1 MAPVSNAE
9 GGGRL
14 MLSKGI
20 DAECVKAVCMCV
32 CVESFRTL
40 GTSQCATKSGKERN
54 GRTDCSSFLHSN
66 DLFKNLTLSL
76 PLSLPRLSFGNC
88 VYVATRGEG
97 TSCFY
102 S

>member
-32 CVESFRTL
+32 CVYVSSRFVP
-40 GTSQCATKSGKERN
+40 SGLPSVPPSLERSN
-54 GRTDCSSFLHSN
+54 SLFLVSPHE
-66 DLFKNLTLSL
+66 
-76 PLSLPRLSFGNC
+76 RL
-88 VYVATRGEG
+88 V
-97 TSCFY
+97 
-102 S
+102 

>member
-20 DAECVKAVCMCV
+20 DAECVKAVYVCVCV

-40 GTSQCATKSGKERN
+40 GASQCATKSGTVEQPVPRFST
-54 GRTDCSSFLHSN
+54 RTTCLRISPS
-66 DLFKNLTLSL
+66 LFLSL
-76 PLSLPRLSFGNC
+76 FLERLAWLSLSFGNF
-88 VYVATRGEG
+88 T
-97 TSCFY
+97 
-102 S
+102 

>member
-20 DAECVKAVCMCV
+20 DAECVKAVCIYV
-32 CVESFRTL
+32 CICIESFRTL

-54 GRTDCSSFLHSN
+54 GRTDCSSFLHAN

-76 PLSLPRLSFGNC
+76 PFSLPRLALFSKLK
-88 VYVATRGEG
+88 RGEDKL
-97 TSCFY
+97 FRAY

>member
-32 CVESFRTL
+32 CRVVSYPRDFPVCHQVWE
-40 GTSQCATKSGKERN
+40 GKERSN
-54 GRTDCSSFLHSN
+54 RLFLVSPHQ
-66 DLFKNLTLSL
+66 
-76 PLSLPRLSFGNC
+76 RL
-88 VYVATRGEG
+88 V
-97 TSCFY
+97 
-102 S
+102 